1 MGGSKRMVGSKQVV
15 VGSGG
20 TINNCRTATDQPYTP
35 QQLDQSIL
43 VQRAIRTYE
52 DGQRLY
58 GHVCHAKNTSTKSLP
73 TGNHSRRKLVYDK

>member
-20 TINNCRTATDQPYTP
+20 TINNCRTVTDQPSTP

-43 VQRAIRTYE
+43 VQRAIRAYE

-58 GHVCHAKNTSTKSLP
+58 GHVCHAKKNFDKKSPNWKSFTSKAS
-73 TGNHSRRKLVYDK
+73 V